1 MIILLK
7 NFKNVLKTE
16 KKILSNSKNKNK
28 ILNNK
33 KLNRINNNY
42 KIVNQ
47 VNI

>member
-7 NFKNVLKTE
+7 NFKNVLKIE
-16 KKILSNSKNKNK
+16 KKIFYNFKNKNK

-33 KLNRINNNY
+33 KLNRLNNNY
-42 KIVNQ
+42 KIANQ